1 MAQGTPKT
9 NNSGGGQQKNNQQAP
24 KTDGQKAAEQAEKAR
39 AAAEK
44 ALLERVYECM
54 SEICRRMGGRATN
67 TILLWRRTRNFP
79 CYRIGGRW
87 YAEEKDIRAWEEHCK
102 SGKDVDE
109 FKFDADKK
117 KTAMLKKLK

>member
-1 MAQGTPKT
+1 MAAGTPKEE
-9 NNSGGGQQKNNQQAP
+9 NEQKTAP
-24 KTDGQKAAEQAEKAR
+24 KTTGQQTAAQAEKAR

-44 ALLERVYECM
+44 ALLERVYKCM
-54 SEICRRMGGRATN
+54 TEICQRMGGRATN
-67 TILLWRRTRNFP
+67 TILLWKRTRNFP

-87 YAEEKDIRAWEEHCK
+87 YAEEKDIRAWEDHCK

-117 KTAMLKKLK
+117 RTAMLKKIK